1 MWNQIDQADQVNQE
15 LRIKL
20 LYQYAELLTANDF
33 QDIFQQL
40 KDQNPA
46 FEKLA
51 QREARKLVKL
61 PNTPDNRKLANCL
74 VKVKYITPCNESD
87 TEIEMR
93 IKKVQ

>member
-1 MWNQIDQADQVNQE
+1 M
-15 LRIKL
+15 
-20 LYQYAELLTANDF
+20 YQYAELLTANDF

-74 VKVKYITPCNESD
+74 VKVKYITPWNESD